1 MLTVLPAMLIH
12 TWILCMILLFLLP
25 VKFVLRPTNVVMS
38 QRDRYEDYHETRMP
52 NNSDNEEEDEDK
64 DVLRMKMM
72 M

>member
-1 MLTVLPAMLIH
+1 
-12 TWILCMILLFLLP
+12 MILLFLLP